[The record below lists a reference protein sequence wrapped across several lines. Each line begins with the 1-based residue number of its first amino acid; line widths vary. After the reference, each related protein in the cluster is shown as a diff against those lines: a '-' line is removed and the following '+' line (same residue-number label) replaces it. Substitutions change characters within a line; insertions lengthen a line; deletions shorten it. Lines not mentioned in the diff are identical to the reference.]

1 MEYVKLLVIYAKVGV
16 LQMGLVLTVIPVTNS
31 LLVLVSSLSKSSPF
45 SLNQE
50 ADQLQLLDAL
60 NKKTE
65 FVLDV
70 HSDTT
75 CQLVLVSQSAIY
87 ATLGLLMVLVSLATL
102 VMNSLLV
109 LVSSPNKSSPFNLN
123 QEADQLQLLDALN
136 KKTEFVLDVP
146 SDTIYQLVLV
156 SQSTIYVTLGLLM
169 VLVSLATL
177 VTNSLLVLVSFL
189 NKSSPS
195 NLNLEVDQL
204 QLLDALNK
212 KTEFVLDVHSDT
224 TCQLGYASQ
233 SAIYVTL
240 GLLMVLV
247 SLATLVTNSLLV
259 LVSSLSK
266 SSPSNLNL
274 EVDQLQLLDALN
286 KKTEFVLDVHSDTT
300 CQLVLVSQSAIYAT
314 LGLLMV
320 LVSLATLVT
329 SSLLVLVSSPNKSSP
344 SNLNLEVDQLQLL
357 DVLNKKT
364 EFVLDVHSDTICQL
378 VLVSQSAIYV
388 TLGLL
393 MVLVS
398 LATLVTN
405 SLLVLVSSPNK
416 SSPSNLNLEVDQLQL
431 LDALNKKTEFVLDV
445 HSDTTC
451 QLVLVSQLVI
461 YVKVGA

>member
-16 LQMGLVLTVIPVTNS
+16 LQMGLVLTVILVTSS
-31 LLVLVSSLSKSSPF
+31 LLVLVSSPNKSSPF
-45 SLNQE
+45 NLNLE
-50 ADQLQLLDAL
+50 VDQLQLLDAL

-70 HSDTT
+70 HSDTI

-102 VMNSLLV
+102 VTSSLLV
-109 LVSSPNKSSPFNLN
+109 LVSFLNKSSPSNLN
-123 QEADQLQLLDALN
+123 LEVDQLQLLDALN
-136 KKTEFVLDVP
+136 KKTEFVLDVH
-146 SDTIYQLVLV
+146 SDTICQLVLV
-156 SQSTIYVTLGLLM
+156 SQSAIYVTLGLLM

-177 VTNSLLVLVSFL
+177 VTSSLLVLVSFL
-189 NKSSPS
+189 NKSSPF

-247 SLATLVTNSLLV
+247 SLATLVTSSLLV
-259 LVSSLSK
+259 LVSFLNK

-274 EVDQLQLLDALN
+274 EVDQLQLLDVLN
-286 KKTEFVLDVHSDTT
+286 KKTEFVLDVPSDTIY
-300 CQLVLVSQSAIYAT
+300 QLVLVSQSAIYAT

-329 SSLLVLVSSPNKSSP
+329 SSLLVLVSFLNKSSP

-357 DVLNKKT
+357 DALNKKT

-398 LATLVTN
+398 LATLVTS
-405 SLLVLVSSPNK
+405 SLLVLVSFLNK